1 MQRQN
6 RKPDRRYKGMRN
18 FFKRAKDTMLRQ
30 EGGFTLIELL
40 VVIGIIV
47 ALAAITI
54 PLVIR
59 FTGSGKEG
67 ALAAERETV
76 QTAMNAMMAEQNIT
90 TVNDHSSGGGHNT
103 WTAEPTSAGSAPL
116 SGYMQKNTTT
126 YYYCW
131 EANGAVYAQNA
142 AANTTGTATTAET
155 AGTCFA
161 PAP

>member
-1 MQRQN
+1 M
-6 RKPDRRYKGMRN
+6 RR
-18 FFKRAKDTMLRQ
+18 FFKRAKDTALRQ

-54 PLVIR
+54 PLVTR

-67 ALAAERETV
+67 ALAAEVETV

-90 TVNDHSSGGGHNT
+90 TVDAKTSLAGINT
-103 WTAEPTSAGSAPL
+103 WTAQPTGTGSAFL
-116 SGYMQKNTTT
+116 SGYMQKNTTI

-131 EANGAVYAQNA
+131 ESDGQVYAQNA
-142 AANTTGTATTAET
+142 AANVVGTATTAET
-155 AGTCFA
+155 LGTCFA
-161 PAP
+161 PAS

>member
-1 MQRQN
+1 MQR
-6 RKPDRRYKGMRN
+6 

-54 PLVIR
+54 PLVTR

-67 ALAAERETV
+67 ALAAETETV
-76 QTAMNAMMAEQNIT
+76 QTAMNAMMADQNIT
-90 TVNDHSSGGGHNT
+90 TVDVHTSGAGINS
-103 WTAEPTSAGSAPL
+103 WTALPTGTNSAFL
-116 SGYMQKNTTT
+116 SGYLKKSTTT

-131 EANGAVYAQNA
+131 EADGDVYAQNTA
-142 AANTTGTATTAET
+142 AGVAGTATTAE
-155 AGTCFA
+155 AVGTCFA
-161 PAP
+161 PAS

>member
-1 MQRQN
+1 
-6 RKPDRRYKGMRN
+6 MRN

-54 PLVIR
+54 PLVTK

-67 ALAAERETV
+67 ALAAETETI
-76 QTAMNAMMAEQNIT
+76 QTAMNAMMADTNIT
-90 TVNDHSSGGGHNT
+90 LVTAKTSGSGIKT
-103 WTAEPTSAGSAPL
+103 WTAQPPVLGNSAFL
-116 SGYMQKNTTT
+116 SGYLKKSTTT
-126 YYYCW
+126 YFYCW
-131 EANGAVYAQNA
+131 EANGEVYAQNA
-142 AANTTGTATTAET
+142 AANALGTASTAE
-155 AGTCFA
+155 AVGTCFA

>member
-1 MQRQN
+1 MQR
-6 RKPDRRYKGMRN
+6 
-18 FFKRAKDTMLRQ
+18 FLKRGKDTVLRQ

-54 PLVIR
+54 PLVTR

-76 QTAMNAMMAEQNIT
+76 QTAMNAMMAEQYIT
-90 TVNDHSSGGGHNT
+90 TVNDHTSGGGYNT
-103 WTAEPTSAGSAPL
+103 WTAQPTGTGSDFL
-116 SGYMQKNTTT
+116 GGYLQKNTTT

-131 EANGAVYAQNA
+131 KANGQVYAQNT
-142 AANTTGTATTAET
+142 AANTEGTPTTAED

>member
-1 MQRQN
+1 M
-6 RKPDRRYKGMRN
+6 RR
-18 FFKRAKDTMLRQ
+18 FFQRAKDTVLRQ

-54 PLVIR
+54 PLVTR

-67 ALAAERETV
+67 ALAAETETV

-90 TVNDHSSGGGHNT
+90 TIDPKTTLAGISD
-103 WTAEPTSAGSAPL
+103 WTAQPTGTGSAFL

-131 EANGAVYAQNA
+131 EADGQVYAQNA
-142 AANTTGTATTAET
+142 VAGAQGTAVIAET
-155 AGTCFA
+155 LGVCAA
-161 PAP
+161 PPP

>member
-1 MQRQN
+1 
-6 RKPDRRYKGMRN
+6 MRN
-18 FFKRAKDTMLRQ
+18 LFKRAKDTMLRQ

-54 PLVIR
+54 PLVTR

-67 ALAAERETV
+67 ALAAETETI
-76 QTAMNAMMAEQNIT
+76 QTAMNAMMADQNIT
-90 TVNDHSSGGGHNT
+90 VVTAKTSGSGIKS
-103 WTAEPTSAGSAPL
+103 WTAQPPALGNSAFL
-116 SGYMQKNTTT
+116 SGYLQDSTTT

-131 EANGAVYAQNA
+131 EASGEVYAQNG
-142 AANTTGTATTAET
+142 AANVLGTAATGEA

-161 PAP
+161 PAS